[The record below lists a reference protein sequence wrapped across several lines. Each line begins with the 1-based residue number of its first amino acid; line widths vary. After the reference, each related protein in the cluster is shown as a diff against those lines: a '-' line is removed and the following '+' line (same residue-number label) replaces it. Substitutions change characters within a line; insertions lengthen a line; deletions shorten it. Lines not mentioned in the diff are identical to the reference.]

1 MELMIASIFYMLS
14 SAGMSVFNKLAV
26 GAFPLPIT
34 LVCIQMSFTI
44 VSVASKRSSVHIGS
58 LRDAL
63 RWGLTVPALFAAML
77 VSSMFAMEH
86 NTLGTVVV
94 FRNIAPLFTLAIERM
109 FRVPFQFSLETVAAL
124 LSIVAGVVLYHLSS
138 LGLTRL
144 GLLAICLNMAF
155 AVLERL
161 MQRHLMAQSP
171 VDINKPGMM
180 LLNNACGLLP
190 CGVLMV
196 VYGEPARWHVVA
208 SELTAPGALLI
219 LISCLNGLAISY
231 AGLKVQQLVTATTF
245 MVLTNVNKF
254 AVILFG
260 VVVLHDDITLLST
273 AGVLL
278 AIGGGLWYAKAR
290 ARMQEFSAAAM
301 APAIAPDRVKVH
313 ADEDEDQGADA
324 EQGGSHMRHGDK
336 RGEELRGLLGAEGG
350 GGSGARRL

>member
-1 MELMIASIFYMLS
+1 
-14 SAGMSVFNKLAV
+14 
-26 GAFPLPIT
+26 
-34 LVCIQMSFTI
+34 
-44 VSVASKRSSVHIGS
+44 
-58 LRDAL
+58 
-63 RWGLTVPALFAAML
+63 
-77 VSSMFAMEH
+77 MFAMEH

-109 FRVPFQFSLETVAAL
+109 FGVPFQFSLETVAAL
-124 LSIVAGVVLYHLSS
+124 LSIVAGVVLYHLNS

-278 AIGGGLWYAKAR
+278 AIGGGLWYAKRAR
-290 ARMQEFSAAAM
+290 ACRSSRRRRWRPRSRRTGSRCTPTRTRTRARTPNRGGRICATVTKGARSSAGCWAPRAVAAAGR
-301 APAIAPDRVKVH
+301 AACREEREPLTDSYT
-313 ADEDEDQGADA
+313 
-324 EQGGSHMRHGDK
+324 GSR
-336 RGEELRGLLGAEGG
+336 
-350 GGSGARRL
+350 